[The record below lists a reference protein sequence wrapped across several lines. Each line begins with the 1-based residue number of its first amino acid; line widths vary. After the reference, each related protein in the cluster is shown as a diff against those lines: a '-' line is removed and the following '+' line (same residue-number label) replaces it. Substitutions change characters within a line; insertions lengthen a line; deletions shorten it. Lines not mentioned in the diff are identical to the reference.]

1 MDKFIDARFDRVEKA
16 LVTLIDSVA
25 KYNPSP
31 VLAEDLLAADRALNE
46 GLLQIQTHQNNH
58 LRILTLRADAAALDA
73 QIKST
78 LLTLAS
84 SRRDMLQTPATEFPE
99 DSVNSLIRDETHH
112 YPFTYEELMSYARRI
127 SRNTVPGPGQTDGS
141 EIFAA
146 FGPLPGQGADASAP
160 ETAAPTPAAAT
171 PGTTAGASFS
181 GVNGA
186 VGTPSAGAPTSQT
199 GTPGGASGAGGAGAA
214 TAPATAAATPAPFA
228 TSGGAPPA
236 ATNVPNPLPDDFRT
250 YVAPTA
256 GTVFSPWPAPDLMMH
271 GALRNLHAVTEAAC
285 REKHIALP
293 HLQEPPSNA
302 QTAAPAPSLMIRFVS
317 LEEQEEQERL
327 RAQREAEER
336 EEREERQR
344 RMEEAAA
351 AAGAH
356 ARSNMG
362 GGYGGGHA
370 PAAAPAPA
378 QFSSTLD
385 MDDDD

>member
-16 LVTLIDSVA
+16 LTTLIDSVA

-31 VLAEDLLAADRALNE
+31 ALAEDLLAADRALND
-46 GLLQIQTHQNNH
+46 GLLTLQTHQNNH
-58 LRILTLRADAAALDA
+58 LRIVALRADAAALDA

-78 LLTLAS
+78 LLTLAA

-99 DSVNSLIRDETHH
+99 DSVNGTIRNETNH

-141 EIFAA
+141 EFFAA

-171 PGTTAGASFS
+171 PGATAGASFS
-181 GVNGA
+181 GINGA

-199 GTPGGASGAGGAGAA
+199 GTPGGAGGAGAA
-214 TAPATAAATPAPFA
+214 TGPATAAATPAPFA

-236 ATNVPNPLPDDFRT
+236 ATNVPNVLPDDLRN
-250 YVAPTA
+250 YIAPTA

-285 REKHIALP
+285 REKKIGLP
-293 HLQEPPSNA
+293 HLLKPPTNTTQAST
-302 QTAAPAPSLMIRFVS
+302 QAPPLKIRFVS
-317 LEEQEEQERL
+317 LEEQEEYEGQERL
-327 RAQREAEER
+327 RAQREA

-351 AAGAH
+351 AAAGAH
-356 ARSNMG
+356 RSHM

-370 PAAAPAPA
+370 PAPAPAPA
-378 QFSSTLD
+378 QFASTLD